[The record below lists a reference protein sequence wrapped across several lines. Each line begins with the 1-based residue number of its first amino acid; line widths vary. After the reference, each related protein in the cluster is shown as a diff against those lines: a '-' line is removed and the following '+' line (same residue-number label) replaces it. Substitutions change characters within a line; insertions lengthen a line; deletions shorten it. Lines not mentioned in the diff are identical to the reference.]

1 MTTVLDVA
9 RRAGVSSATVSRVLS
24 GKGNVGEE
32 ARRRVLD
39 AVRELDFQP
48 NRMAQG
54 LRRGRGNAVGLL
66 VGDIEQN
73 VYSALTKH
81 VQTALGEIGLDLMLY
96 NLDHSAER
104 LRTMLEAAPAMGLRG
119 VALATTDIIPMA
131 TIGPLLRGL
140 QAGGMSVV
148 SIGQRLHKDGIPS
161 IVYEER
167 AAARRAV
174 AYLLEGGRSPVAYL
188 GRLTGS
194 AVGTDRYR
202 GYAAAVT
209 GAGQA
214 LRRELVWDVAYRFAA
229 GYEAT
234 SRALDAGLDFRAIQ
248 CGSDELALGALAA
261 IRDRGRAVPDDIAVI
276 GFGNLDWGG
285 HVRPALT
292 TLSVHPATV
301 AGHMARMLA
310 GDETKL
316 LTVIPRTL
324 VRRGSA

>member
-1 MTTVLDVA
+1 M
-9 RRAGVSSATVSRVLS
+9 
-24 GKGNVGEE
+24 
-32 ARRRVLD
+32 
-39 AVRELDFQP
+39 
-48 NRMAQG
+48 
-54 LRRGRGNAVGLL
+54 
-66 VGDIEQN
+66 
-73 VYSALTKH
+73 
-81 VQTALGEIGLDLMLY
+81 
-96 NLDHSAER
+96 
-104 LRTMLEAAPAMGLRG
+104 
-119 VALATTDIIPMA
+119 
-131 TIGPLLRGL
+131 
-140 QAGGMSVV
+140 
-148 SIGQRLHKDGIPS
+148 
-161 IVYEER
+161 
-167 AAARRAV
+167 
-174 AYLLEGGRSPVAYL
+174 
-188 GRLTGS
+188 
-194 AVGTDRYR
+194 
-202 GYAAAVT
+202 T

-301 AGHMARMLA
+301 AGHMATLLA
-310 GDETKL
+310 GGEPKL